1 MAKMIFFM
9 DGVKSTATFGFMRWI
24 PNAFTLGN
32 ALMGCLALIFLS
44 LMDLESL
51 SYCIGLALL
60 FDLLDG
66 WAARK
71 LGTDGPM
78 GVQLD
83 SLADAITFGVVP
95 GLLWFNAG
103 RTFLPWWFALI
114 ALAPT
119 LASIYRLARFN
130 LGMAGGKGFIGMPT
144 PANALFILGV
154 VWGIFLDVWPIP
166 EGSAG
171 FMAFGLITLWSTYTL
186 NCSWPV
192 MSFKDMPK
200 SGPALVSRI
209 VFAVISVSL
218 LIIFKMAAFAFIIPL
233 LLIFSALEEQVFK
246 PTAS

>member
-1 MAKMIFFM
+1 
-9 DGVKSTATFGFMRWI
+9 MRWI

-44 LMDLESL
+44 PVDLEPMT
-51 SYCIGLALL
+51 YCIGLALL

-71 LGTDGPM
+71 LGVDGPM

-83 SLADAITFGVVP
+83 SLADAITFGLVP
-95 GLLWFNAG
+95 GILWFEAG
-103 RTFLPWWFALI
+103 RSFLPWWFALVG
-114 ALAPT
+114 LAPT

-130 LGMAGGKGFIGMPT
+130 LGMAGSKGFIGMPT
-144 PANALFILGV
+144 PANALFLFGV
-154 VWGIFLDVWPIP
+154 VWGMFLDVWPKP
-166 EGSAG
+166 EGTVG
-171 FMAFGLITLWSTYTL
+171 FVFFGLITLWSTFTL

-200 SGPALVSRI
+200 GGPALVSRI
-209 VFAVISVSL
+209 IMAALSVSL

-233 LLIFSALEEQVFK
+233 LFVFSALEERLFN